1 MEIRDPGGEEQQ
13 LLLPVVR
20 YANRR
25 RVDGRGADYWDHA
38 TRLELGVIGHDRDEA
53 IAGARA
59 ALAAVREPW
68 EPESTAYNLSLIRE
82 ARAAR
87 GETVEWADELERE
100 LLAAGGD

>member
-1 MEIRDPGGEEQQ
+1 M
-13 LLLPVVR
+13 
-20 YANRR
+20 
-25 RVDGRGADYWDHA
+25 
-38 TRLELGVIGHDRDEA
+38 IGHDRDEA